1 VTLPGEAGSAGDRPA
16 RRASGPAGSA
26 APEVPDAALVARV
39 TQGDGRALELLWE
52 RYSRPCAAL
61 ARRLLI
67 DEGLAQDVVQEVFLT
82 LWRQPARYDPERGGF
97 ASWLLAMTH
106 HKAVD
111 VVRREEHRRSRRA
124 SEEVLDGK
132 EDTTTRVDEAVWTA
146 VRRERVRH
154 ALAGLPPVQK
164 EALGLAYFGGYT
176 QREIAEMTGTPLGTV
191 KTRML
196 AGMRRLRDVLDG
208 YDADG
213 GLAAP

>member
-1 VTLPGEAGSAGDRPA
+1 MTLPGELGSRDDRPAGRPA
-16 RRASGPAGSA
+16 RRVTGPA
-26 APEVPDAALVARV
+26 PEISDATLVGRV
-39 TQGDGRALELLWE
+39 ADGDGQALELLWE
-52 RYSRPCAAL
+52 RYSRPCGAL

-67 DEGLAQDVVQEVFLT
+67 DEQLAQDVVQEVFLT
-82 LWRQPARYDPERGGF
+82 LWRQPTRYDSERGGF

-111 VVRREEHRRSRRA
+111 VVRREEHRRKRRV
-124 SEEVLDGK
+124 SEDVLDGR
-132 EDTTTRVDEAVWTA
+132 EDTSSRVDEAVWTA

-196 AGMRRLRDVLDG
+196 AGMRRLRDLLDG
-208 YDADG
+208 YDAEG
-213 GLAAP
+213 GLASP